1 MPRPPRVLVQPF
13 SKAEGRCSVS
23 GSANLGAATYT
34 IDFQGGTLHP
44 TASFAIPQALTIEA
58 GGGNVVVDPGI
69 STVLASAVAA
79 GGTLNVLGGGT
90 LSLAASAVYT
100 GNIIVTGNSALV
112 LGHPAAL
119 SSAQA
124 TVSLDGARL
133 TSTAPS
139 TVNAHISLAPTG
151 TAFVGG
157 SATFDIPLGN
167 VTAAG
172 FLSVHPHV
180 SSYLFLR
187 SASDSRPPRTYPATS
202 VRDCRH
208 RIQSAGKP

>member
-13 SKAEGRCSVS
+13 SKAEGRCSF
-23 GSANLGAATYT
+23 GKCDLGAATYT

-90 LSLAASAVYT
+90 LSLAAICGVH
-100 GNIIVTGNSALV
+100 GHIIVTGNSALG
-112 LGHPAAL
+112 LRHPAVL

-124 TVSLDGARL
+124 TVSL
-133 TSTAPS
+133 
-139 TVNAHISLAPTG
+139 TG
-151 TAFVGG
+151 PV
-157 SATFDIPLGN
+157 
-167 VTAAG
+167 
-172 FLSVHPHV
+172 
-180 SSYLFLR
+180 
-187 SASDSRPPRTYPATS
+187 
-202 VRDCRH
+202 
-208 RIQSAGKP
+208 